1 MSPDSRPAAPSAS
14 SCVNSERTPASPTKD
29 RVRAVLVALAEDMV
43 LKEDAARS
51 TPSFDLE
58 ACGEVGWEVEAFKAF
73 EPSMC
78 ISNELHQNNRNQPH
92 THVSTNEHVALI
104 QRERERETERERD
117 RDRERERQRQ
127 RETER
132 QRQRDRD
139 RDRDRETESARETQ
153 REKTRVRCA
162 ARGAPSI
169 NACRSSSFKDAWFK
183 WMSHQWWHV
192 LFLRSGVAEPGPRCL
207 PEPSVEGD
215 GRSKSC
221 K

>member
-1 MSPDSRPAAPSAS
+1 MLTLSISFALLAAAAATSRSFSLLAGEEAWRTTRRVSPDSRPAAPSAS

-29 RVRAVLVALAEDMV
+29 RVRAVPVALAEDMV

-104 QRERERETERERD
+104 QRERERERERET
-117 RDRERERQRQ
+117 ERERQR
-127 RETER
+127 
-132 QRQRDRD
+132 
-139 RDRDRETESARETQ
+139 DRER
-153 REKTRVRCA
+153 
-162 ARGAPSI
+162 
-169 NACRSSSFKDAWFK
+169 D
-183 WMSHQWWHV
+183 
-192 LFLRSGVAEPGPRCL
+192 
-207 PEPSVEGD
+207 
-215 GRSKSC
+215 
-221 K
+221 